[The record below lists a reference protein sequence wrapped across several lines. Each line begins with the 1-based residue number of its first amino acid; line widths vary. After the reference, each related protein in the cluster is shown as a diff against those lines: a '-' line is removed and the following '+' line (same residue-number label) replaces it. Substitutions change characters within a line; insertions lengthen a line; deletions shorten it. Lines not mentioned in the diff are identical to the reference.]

1 MGNKMRTAS
10 ERIAG
15 AFQLIDD
22 VLDGL
27 RRGDG
32 VRWGE
37 SMRETIDDAIRTYRQ
52 EVERMNEK
60 VENLIAQYRP
70 LD

>member
-1 MGNKMRTAS
+1 MKTTSR
-10 ERIAG
+10 RIVG
-15 AFQLIDD
+15 AFQIIDD

-32 VRWGE
+32 VRWGDSIRE
-37 SMRETIDDAIRTYRQ
+37 SIEEAIRTYRQ

-60 VENLIAQYRP
+60 VEKLERAYM
-70 LD
+70 

>member
-15 AFQLIDD
+15 AFQLIDEVFD
-22 VLDGL
+22 ELK
-27 RRGDG
+27 RCDG
-32 VRWGE
+32 VRWGD
-37 SMRETIDDAIRTYRQ
+37 SIRETIDEAIRTYRQ